1 VFPYEQLLGKDAFVE
16 VLKSRGLNDEET
28 ENEWKRLIV
37 LFNATFAD
45 GFAGTLPKEKRD
57 ELREGLDITNR
68 IEDADTYF
76 ERVMELV
83 KSDTNSGLLLDLAKK
98 SAKMAVDIY
107 TDKFEER
114 MKLKNE

>member
-1 VFPYEQLLGKDAFVE
+1 
-16 VLKSRGLNDEET
+16 
-28 ENEWKRLIV
+28 
-37 LFNATFAD
+37 
-45 GFAGTLPKEKRD
+45 
-57 ELREGLDITNR
+57 
-68 IEDADTYF
+68 
-76 ERVMELV
+76 MELV